1 MRFRAHAKL
10 NLGLQVLGRRPDG
23 YHEIRTVLQSVSL
36 HDAIELTAGGDGVR
50 VVCDEPAVPE
60 TEANT
65 CHRAATAFLERAGIP
80 DGATVRIVK
89 RIPAG
94 SGLGGASADAA
105 ATLIALSET
114 YRDRVAPDIA
124 DQLAPQVGADVPFC
138 LAGGT
143 ALATGIGE
151 HLESLERNCPLWFV
165 IAGPPRQV
173 GTAWAYALLDDGG
186 GGQYNA
192 EGDLVRAMAG
202 GDVELVAGSL
212 GNAFWEPVSA
222 QLPELRAIREGLL
235 AAGALGSMLTGSG
248 SAVYGLF
255 ASADAAERAALDLPD
270 ADGLDIAFVAVA
282 SAVERGVVR
291 EL

>member
-10 NLGLQVLGRRPDG
+10 NLGLQVLDRRPDG

-36 HDAIELTAGGDGVR
+36 HDAVELTPGGDGVK
-50 VVCDEPAVPE
+50 VCCDDPAVPE

-65 CHRAATAFLERAGIP
+65 CHRAVIGFLERAGID
-80 DGATVRIVK
+80 DGVTVRIVK

-105 ATLIALSET
+105 ATLVALSET
-114 YRDRVAPDIA
+114 YRDGIEPDIV
-124 DQLAPQVGADVPFC
+124 DELAPQVGADVPFC

-151 HLESLERNCPLWFV
+151 RLEPLDRNCPLWFV
-165 IAGPPRQV
+165 IARPPREV
-173 GTAWAYALLDDGG
+173 GTAWAYALLDGVG
-186 GGQYNA
+186 AGQYNG
-192 EGDLVRAMAG
+192 EGDLVRALAC
-202 GDVELVAGSL
+202 GDVGLVARSL
-212 GNAFWEPVSA
+212 GNAFWRPVSA
-222 QLPELRAIREGLL
+222 ELPALRAIREALL

-255 ASADAAERAALDLPD
+255 ASANTAERAALDLSN
-270 ADGLDIAFVAVA
+270 AAGLDIAFVAVA